1 MFHISIYQI
10 KINTITNI
18 GSLNIGS
25 AILTGNQASSVESAG
40 DGGDG
45 NGNGGYVGDGNTA
58 DHAAEEV
65 HPSHPDVDAGA
76 PSV

>member
-25 AILTGNQASSVESAG
+25 AILTGNQASSV

-45 NGNGGYVGDGNTA
+45 GAGSDGNG
-58 DHAAEEV
+58 HAAEEV
-65 HPSHPDVDAGA
+65 HPSHPTHPGHPEADPGA

>member
-25 AILTGNQASSVESAG
+25 AILTGNQASSVESGG

-45 NGNGGYVGDGNTA
+45 NGA
-58 DHAAEEV
+58 DHASEEV

>member
-1 MFHISIYQI
+1 MFHIAIYQI

-25 AILTGNQASSVESAG
+25 AILTGNQASSVDGGDG

-45 NGNGGYVGDGNTA
+45 GGDG
-58 DHAAEEV
+58 HAAEEV
-65 HPSHPDVDAGA
+65 HPSHPDPDPGA